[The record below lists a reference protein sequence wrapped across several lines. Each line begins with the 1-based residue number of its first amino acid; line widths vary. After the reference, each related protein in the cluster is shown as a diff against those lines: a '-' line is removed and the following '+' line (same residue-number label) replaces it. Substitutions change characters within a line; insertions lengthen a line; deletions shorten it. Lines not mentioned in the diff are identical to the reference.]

1 MCPQKMYTWTN
12 LVVSDPGGFDYLILY
27 DIIKTNDKV
36 IVSVIDQSWVVSVQ
50 SGSSGCLI
58 KRPCWL
64 TGPLPML
71 MLIRYKIELNL

>member
-1 MCPQKMYTWTN
+1 MYTWIN
-12 LVVSDPGGFDYLILY
+12 LLVSDPALGGFVYLNLY

-64 TGPLPML
+64 RGPLPMP
-71 MLIRYKIELNL
+71 MLIRYKIELNF